1 MEKKIQ
7 IKEIKLPKKGILN
20 LTKITSIKREGK
32 SSIFSRKM
40 KKNLTSYLY
49 DFLYYKELLN
59 ISHTNIFLHN
69 CLSDYEMHSW
79 AVEIR
84 NIIDIFNLDVKNI
97 KEEVGNSLLACIKKN
112 RFYKMLNCQGNYV
125 HINQEGINIISL
137 VYDDEDMKSQ
147 LNKLNNKINNNVNII
162 FNNSLHSFDSFE
174 SIKDGRM
181 NEMYHRDW
189 NTPWKT
195 IQSNNSYNKNNII
208 FLEDK
213 SPLDFGFSFNNVIK
227 GNYKFYLHHYII
239 NMKNAKLIMN
249 ITINNVLVYTIENFP
264 NSKILEQFDNNNNL
278 FSNDF
283 NEIMSE
289 FNDEDFICNEKKD
302 IDLKETF
309 ICNIT
314 EEMFEKALN
323 NSKKVFEAKTTF
335 ESQGSTES
343 STSKS
348 SDKNYDLN
356 IDRRIKKYTIRV
368 RFMNQHLFWKAGW
381 YLDGGKLVKGI

>member
-1 MEKKIQ
+1 
-7 IKEIKLPKKGILN
+7 
-20 LTKITSIKREGK
+20 
-32 SSIFSRKM
+32 
-40 KKNLTSYLY
+40 
-49 DFLYYKELLN
+49 
-59 ISHTNIFLHN
+59 
-69 CLSDYEMHSW
+69 
-79 AVEIR
+79 
-84 NIIDIFNLDVKNI
+84 
-97 KEEVGNSLLACIKKN
+97 
-112 RFYKMLNCQGNYV
+112 
-125 HINQEGINIISL
+125 
-137 VYDDEDMKSQ
+137 MKSQ

-174 SIKDGRM
+174 LIKDGGM

-189 NTPWKT
+189 KTPWKT
-195 IQSNNSYNKNNII
+195 IQSNNSYNKNNIV

>member
-147 LNKLNNKINNNVNII
+147 LNKLNNKINNGVNII

-174 SIKDGRM
+174 LIKDGGM

>member
-20 LTKITSIKREGK
+20 LAKITSIKREGK
-32 SSIFSRKM
+32 SSVFSHKM

-137 VYDDEDMKSQ
+137 VYDDENMKSQ

-174 SIKDGRM
+174 SIKDWGIDEM
-181 NEMYHRDW
+181 NHHDL

-227 GNYKFYLHHYII
+227 GNYKFYLHQFIT
-239 NMKNAKLIMN
+239 NMKNAKLIMK
-249 ITINNVLVYTIENFP
+249 ITINNVLVYTIEDFP
-264 NSKILEQFDNNNNL
+264 NSKILEQFDNSNYL
-278 FSNDF
+278 FSDDF

-289 FNDEDFICNEKKD
+289 FNDEDFICSEKKD

-323 NSKKVFEAKTTF
+323 DSKKVFEAKTTF

-368 RFMNQHLFWKAGW
+368 RFMNQHLLWKAGW

>member
-174 SIKDGRM
+174 LIKDGGM